1 MVEAFEFLPPPAC
14 LQRFIKYL
22 WVLRGKASFQAPYAH
37 KALVD
42 GCSQL
47 LFAYQ
52 GCFTR
57 LNAQGH
63 PGPSE
68 TSCLVAQS
76 TTSQIYRITEDFSL
90 FGVCL
95 YPFTIP
101 FVTGIDGR
109 DFIGRQFSPGELPG
123 TFKSDVASNR
133 ERLMHHDER
142 LTLIDK
148 LFQPY
153 LGKYEPSVLRIIRGM
168 FCAQSPETIARVL
181 NASDIS
187 SRHLQRQFKRYTGFT
202 PKQLSRIL
210 RMQLT
215 LSEQSDQPLS
225 DIAARTDYYD
235 QSHFTNEFR
244 SLAGTTPRA
253 YFSGAD
259 PATLWRQ
266 KGEEVAFFQSTD
278 QKPPYYSAKTRPEN
292 NHGDD

>member
-1 MVEAFEFLPPPAC
+1 M
-14 LQRFIKYL
+14 
-22 WVLRGKASFQAPYAH
+22 
-37 KALVD
+37 
-42 GCSQL
+42 

-57 LNAQGH
+57 LNTQGH
-63 PGPSE
+63 PGPSV

-76 TTSQIYRITEDFSL
+76 TTSQVYQLTDDFSL

-109 DFIGRQFSPGELPG
+109 DFIGRHFALRDLPG
-123 TFKSDVASNR
+123 SFMSDVALNR
-133 ERLMHHDER
+133 GRLMHHNER
-142 LTLIDK
+142 LALIGK

-153 LGKYEPSVLRIIRGM
+153 QRQREPSVLSTIRGM
-168 FCAQSPETIARVL
+168 FCAQDPETIATVL
-181 NASDIS
+181 NGSELS

-210 RMQLT
+210 RMQLV
-215 LSEQSDQPLS
+215 LSERSGQPLA

-244 SLAGTTPRA
+244 RLAGTTPRA

-259 PATLWRQ
+259 PATQWRQ
-266 KGEEVAFFQSTD
+266 KGEEVAFFQSTG
-278 QKPPYYSAKTRPEN
+278 QEPPYYSAKPRPEN
-292 NHGDD
+292 PHGDN